1 MTTPSEEEKEMATPL
16 APSVRGNAGWVELA
30 TRATDGLEV
39 ALLWSRSSSRVK
51 VVVSDERLCHHLD
64 FEVARADALSA
75 FYHPFA
81 NAAARLAPG
90 APSPACD

>member
-1 MTTPSEEEKEMATPL
+1 MDTAFAHSARENP
-16 APSVRGNAGWVELA
+16 GWVELA
-30 TRATDGLEV
+30 TRAADGLEV
-39 ALLWSRSSSRVK
+39 ALLWNRSSSRVK

-90 APSPACD
+90 AHSSAGSSPS

>member
-1 MTTPSEEEKEMATPL
+1 MVTAL
-16 APSVRGNAGWVELA
+16 APSVSGNAEWVELA
-30 TRATDGLEV
+30 TRAADGLEV
-39 ALLWSRSSSRVK
+39 ALLWNRSSSRVK

-64 FEVARADALSA
+64 FEVAHADALSA

-90 APSPACD
+90 ARSSAGSSPS